1 MLQKAGLFSIKKILF
16 QNRLAFCTSRHKI
29 GWLNWLKV
37 VTFFHEFGHVVH
49 FVCARAGVCR
59 FAGYHVERDFLEA
72 PSQMLENWCW
82 EEEPLKMMSGHYEV
96 ILHLKIPLDALFQRF
111 PTFFCSRTPEHQ
123 IKKVNIL
130 CKL

>member
-1 MLQKAGLFSIKKILF
+1 M
-16 QNRLAFCTSRHKI
+16 
-29 GWLNWLKV
+29 

-49 FVCARAGVCR
+49 FVCARAGVSR

-96 ILHLKIPLDALFQRF
+96 NLKELSFNAFILLYFNFILTTNFECNFIPNF
-111 PTFFCSRTPEHQ
+111 
-123 IKKVNIL
+123 
-130 CKL
+130 KL